1 MIVSSSIISILTLDL
16 LSVYTFSSMIGM
28 LVAAGILV
36 LYQIFMTG
44 RMMRVTLNSIDKKY
58 GFNSL
63 WYLSCGLAIAVLSIA
78 GYAGVNTYHHL
89 HEFLIGTLT

>member
-1 MIVSSSIISILTLDL
+1 MSSSIISILTLDL
-16 LSVYTFSSMIGM
+16 LSVYTFSSMMGM

-44 RMMRVTLNSIDKKY
+44 RMMRVTLNSIDKKF

-63 WYLSCGLAIAVLSIA
+63 WYFSCGMAVAVLGIA
-78 GYAGVNTYHHL
+78 GYAGVNTFQHL
-89 HEFLIGTLT
+89 HEFLVESMSLA